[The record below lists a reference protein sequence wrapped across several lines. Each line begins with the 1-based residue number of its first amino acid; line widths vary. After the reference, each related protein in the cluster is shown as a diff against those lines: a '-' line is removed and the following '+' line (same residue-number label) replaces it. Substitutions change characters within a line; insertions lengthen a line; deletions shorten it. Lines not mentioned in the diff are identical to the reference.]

1 MKNKLKKTT
10 SMLCALTV
18 AAVPMTMSAFTASAN
33 YIHLSDTIV
42 NTESDYTLTI
52 PSSFTVANE
61 GWNEIEGGVKAS
73 GTLADGKKL
82 VVTAE
87 SDNGWAL
94 KSGDNSIGYNLAKAE
109 ADYNANAEVPT
120 WEFDTLTAEGVSQG
134 AGLIVENYDEAPAG
148 NYSDNVVFTASLE
161 EGGSG
166 TNDPVQEKV
175 LSPIL
180 ENGGELRVAC
190 TYRANDYDASYD
202 AGGTNGAFE
211 TINIIVKNNN
221 GEYDVTFE
229 GDNVTEADFD
239 GRAKVYENRELS
251 LRVIKP
257 RDEIDYIF
265 EFGIEDDFC
274 HYKVYDHLNSSE
286 VDCTCK
292 FFVNGVDVSDYL
304 LIPQP

>member
-1 MKNKLKKTT
+1 MKNKLKRTT

-18 AAVPMTMSAFTASAN
+18 AAVPMTMSAFTASATE
-33 YIHLSDTIV
+33 IT
-42 NTESDYTLTI
+42 NTVSDYTLTI
-52 PSSFTVANE
+52 PSSFTVANA
-61 GWNEIEGGVKAS
+61 GWNEIEGGVTAS

-82 VVTAE
+82 VVTAQ

-94 KSGDNSIGYNLAKAE
+94 KSGDNSIGYNLAKE
-109 ADYNANAEVPT
+109 DADYNANAEAPT
-120 WEFDTLTAEGVSQG
+120 WEFDTLTADGVSQT

-148 NYSDNVVFTASLE
+148 NYSDNVVFTASVE

-166 TNDPVQEKV
+166 DNGSGTVQASN

-180 ENGGELRVAC
+180 ENGGELKIAC
-190 TYRANDYDASYD
+190 TYKANDYDASYD

-229 GDNVTEADFD
+229 GDNVTEAYFD

-251 LRVIKP
+251 LHVIKP
-257 RDEIDYIF
+257 RDEIEYIF

-274 HYKVYDHLNSSE
+274 HYQVYDHLNNSE